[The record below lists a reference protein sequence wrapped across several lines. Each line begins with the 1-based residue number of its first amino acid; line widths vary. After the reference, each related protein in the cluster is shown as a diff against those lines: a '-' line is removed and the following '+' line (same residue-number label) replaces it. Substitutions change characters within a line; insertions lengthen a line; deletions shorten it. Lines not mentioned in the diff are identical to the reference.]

1 MPKLYAPIPGL
12 EEAIA
17 ERTAQIAATEE
28 AKPLVP
34 GWLRALAT
42 AALPILAAAVGFLPH
57 PISVYAGILG
67 GVAALL
73 AGVAMPQF
81 NFAKPIIP
89 LALVPV
95 ALSVSGY
102 LGTLAVSVSSP
113 LLQAGLSFAAFAL
126 AAVAGKALPTP
137 KR

>member
-1 MPKLYAPIPGL
+1 MPNLSVPVPGL
-12 EEAIA
+12 TEAIA
-17 ERTAQIAATEE
+17 EHVAKRAAAEE
-28 AKPLVP
+28 PRPLVP

-57 PISVYAGILG
+57 PLSVYAGILG

-81 NFAKPIIP
+81 NFSKPLIP

-137 KR
+137 TK